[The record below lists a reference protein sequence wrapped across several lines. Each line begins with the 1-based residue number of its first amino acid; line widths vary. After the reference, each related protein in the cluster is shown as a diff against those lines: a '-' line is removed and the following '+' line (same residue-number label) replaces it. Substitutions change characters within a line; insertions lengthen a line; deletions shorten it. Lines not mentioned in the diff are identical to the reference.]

1 MSSHKNDLQYMNII
15 RNYINNENFQK
26 TREIEHHGITRFEHS
41 LKVSYYS
48 YRVAKA
54 LRLDFEEAAVGG
66 LLHDFF
72 LSPEEMSKKEKVESY
87 FTHPK
92 LALQTAL
99 SEFDLT
105 VKEQDMIR
113 SHMFPMNISVPK
125 YMESWIVSVVLL
137 PKNFQLNLS
146 LKLNMHIAYLCYL
159 LLEFLNGMCK
169 LSFESFFVL

>member
-1 MSSHKNDLQYMNII
+1 MNII

-125 YMESWIVSVVLL
+125 YMESWIVSVVDKCIATEELSIKFKFKIKYAYSLL
-137 PKNFQLNLS
+137 MLFAIGIFKWN
-146 LKLNMHIAYLCYL
+146 
-159 LLEFLNGMCK
+159 
-169 LSFESFFVL
+169 V